1 MLSFWEGCV
10 WNSNR
15 FETIT
20 RKGESEQYGSL
31 SFQYNWLLIVI
42 LILQIKKL
50 QSYCTIQNGIS
61 KRKNVL
67 EDLIGLKDFIFSLK
81 GEGRKGG
88 GQLSTVVYKIK
99 TKNKKIVKGK
109 TNSILVN
116 NIFIFYERTKG
127 ENIFSPLMLEHAGC
141 FISKTK
147 CHLHI
152 YRCKYIC
159 IYYDFY
165 FIFIFFLGLTVAL
178 AGRSAVRSFK
188 WASFSSTRTS
198 LRKVSQGNTRLLRQI
213 PNVQEGS
220 RKERGRG
227 NKRKD
232 RECIPFGWMRKHGR
246 DYERKVRFLKRCFFL
261 GDPDQ

>member
-1 MLSFWEGCV
+1 MF
-10 WNSNR
+10 
-15 FETIT
+15 
-20 RKGESEQYGSL
+20 Y
-31 SFQYNWLLIVI
+31 
-42 LILQIKKL
+42 
-50 QSYCTIQNGIS
+50 
-61 KRKNVL
+61 
-67 EDLIGLKDFIFSLK
+67 LKDK
-81 GEGRKGG
+81 M
-88 GQLSTVVYKIK
+88 
-99 TKNKKIVKGK
+99 
-109 TNSILVN
+109 
-116 NIFIFYERTKG
+116 
-127 ENIFSPLMLEHAGC
+127 PL
-141 FISKTK
+141 T
-147 CHLHI
+147 HI

-165 FIFIFFLGLTVAL
+165 LFIYFFLGLAVAL

-198 LRKVSQGNTRLLRQI
+198 FRKVSQGNTRLLRQI